1 MARFALA
8 GDSGR
13 TLLAEC
19 PGALLAFF
27 FTPEACVLRLVC
39 REFQAAV
46 AAHPWEDR
54 ETVIQGSIG
63 AWRAS
68 FPQARCANVC
78 KTTWGGVGGTVTRR
92 APVVDADFVHFEGLW
107 ELDMSGCTAVTDA
120 AFVHLRGIRLL
131 NMREC
136 NQPAITDAAFAHL
149 VDIQKLCILS
159 CNQATLTDAAFIHLR
174 GIRVLNMGF
183 CAWLT
188 SEAFAHLKGI
198 HTLFMWR
205 CHQPAITDAALAHLR
220 GIHSLCMEGCRQ
232 ATITGAGLA
241 HLVGIT
247 NLGMADCSEE
257 ATAAAE
263 DLGLPVARRF
273 YTWFRPF
280 DCSFV
285 ERAEGAGL

>member
-1 MARFALA
+1 MPRTVLA
-8 GDSGR
+8 GSKGR
-13 TLLAEC
+13 ALLTEC
-19 PGALLAFF
+19 PGALLDFF
-27 FTPEACVLRLVC
+27 STPEACALRLVS

-136 NQPAITDAAFAHL
+136 NQPAITGAAFAHQ
-149 VDIQKLCILS
+149 VGIQKLCILS

-174 GIRVLNMGF
+174 GIQVLNMSS
-183 CAWLT
+183 CMQLT
-188 SEAFAHLKGI
+188 DAAFAHLKGI
-198 HTLFMWR
+198 HTLFMWG
-205 CHQPAITDAALAHLR
+205 CMQPSITDAAFAHLR
-220 GIHSLCMEGCRQ
+220 GIHSLVMEFCNQ
-232 ATITGAGLA
+232 ATITEAGLA

-247 NLGMADCSEE
+247 KLGMHNCNEE
-257 ATAAAE
+257 LIKAAE
-263 DLGLPVARRF
+263 RLGLR
-273 YTWFRPF
+273 YTKRQDKCYGAFHSFF
-280 DCSFV
+280 D
-285 ERAEGAGL
+285 EDD